1 MTEMPTLLIRLRL
14 SASMD
19 SGALS
24 KGKYCIKITTGTSS
38 SNDRT
43 LAAKITFASGS
54 DSIVVADGADYAKGS
69 TVLEQCYSEALA
81 DVQNPTTN
89 AWTESIE
96 SSTDGS
102 NTYAATICDLV
113 DGGCTA
119 GSDGI
124 SGTHFAE
131 SEVGDLEKSI
141 FAEIRRVLKPATRR
155 SRIGT
160 CRRHTLVNDVQR
172 SPIA

>member
-1 MTEMPTLLIRLRL
+1 MPTLLIRLRL

-19 SGALS
+19 SDALS

-81 DVQNPTTN
+81 DVRIQLPMRGLNRLN
-89 AWTESIE
+89 HQQM
-96 SSTDGS
+96 
-102 NTYAATICDLV
+102 AAILMPQL
-113 DGGCTA
+113 
-119 GSDGI
+119 
-124 SGTHFAE
+124 FA
-131 SEVGDLEKSI
+131 
-141 FAEIRRVLKPATRR
+141 T
-155 SRIGT
+155 
-160 CRRHTLVNDVQR
+160 
-172 SPIA
+172 